1 MAVTDITLTSGMRS
15 NLISLQGTVE
25 LLNRTQERLA
35 SGKKVNSPLD
45 NATNYF
51 VAKSHLDR
59 ASDLAVRKD
68 GMSEAIQTVKAA
80 NEGIEAIQQLIE
92 SAKGL
97 AQSAYSAGTTGAST
111 LSAQFDEI
119 RTQIDNIATDS
130 AYKGTNLIDGDD
142 ITVVFNE
149 DGSSDQTITGFDA
162 DSTGLGIAAAAG
174 SWATDG
180 NIDAAI
186 EDLDAALGTLRSNA
200 SALAASMNVVTTRN
214 EFTEGMVNVLSEGAD
229 KLTAADTNEEGA
241 NMLMLQV
248 RQALGTTALSL
259 SAQAAQSVLRL
270 F

>member
-1 MAVTDITLTSGMRS
+1 VAVTDITLTSGMRA

-35 SGKKVNSPLD
+35 TGKKVNSPLD

-92 SAKGL
+92 NAKGL
-97 AQSAYSAGTTGAST
+97 AHSAYSAGTTGAST
-111 LSAQFDEI
+111 LAAQFDEI
-119 RTQIDNIATDS
+119 LDQIDNIVSDS
-130 AYKGTNLIDGDD
+130 IYKGTNLLDADD
-142 ITVVFNE
+142 LTIVFNE
-149 DGSSDQTITGFDA
+149 SGTSEMTITGFSA
-162 DSTGLGIAAAAG
+162 NTTGLSIASAAG
-174 SWATDG
+174 NWSTTT
-180 NIDAAI
+180 NIDDAI
-186 EDLDAALGTLRSNA
+186 ADLDAALDVLRSNA
-200 SALAASMNVVTTRN
+200 AALSAGMNVITTR
-214 EFTEGMVNVLSEGAD
+214 ESFTESMVNVLSEGAD
-229 KLTAADTNEEGA
+229 ALTAADTNEEGA

>member
-1 MAVTDITLTSGMRS
+1 MAVTDVTLTPGMRS

-80 NEGIEAIQQLIE
+80 NEGIDAIQQLIE

-97 AQSAYSAGTTGAST
+97 AQSAYSAGTTAQTT
-111 LSAQFDEI
+111 LQDQYDNVVA
-119 RTQIDNIATDS
+119 QIDNIATDS
-130 AYKGTNLIDGDD
+130 IYKGTNLLGGDTL
-142 ITVVFNE
+142 TVTFNE
-149 DGSSDQTITGFDA
+149 DGSSSLDIVGFDA
-162 DSTGLGIAAAAG
+162 SSTGDLAISAGDFSTTTAIGDAIAEL
-174 SWATDG
+174 DG
-180 NIDAAI
+180 
-186 EDLDAALGTLRSNA
+186 ALETLRTNA
-200 SALAASMNVVTTRN
+200 SALSAAMNVVTTRN
-214 EFTEGMVNVLSEGAD
+214 EFTDGMVNVLSAGAD
-229 KLTAADTNEEGA
+229 ALTAADTNEEGA

>member
-1 MAVTDITLTSGMRS
+1 MRA

-35 SGKKVNSPLD
+35 TGKKVNSPLD

-97 AQSAYSAGTTGAST
+97 AQSAYSAGTEGAST
-111 LSAQFDEI
+111 LAAQFDEI
-119 RTQIDNIATDS
+119 LTQIDNVATDS
-130 AYKGTNLIDGDD
+130 IYKGTNLLDSDNL
-142 ITVVFNE
+142 TVIFNE
-149 DGSSDQTITGFDA
+149 DGSSTLTITGFDA
-162 DSTGLGIAAAAG
+162 SSDGDLDIDGAANN
-174 SWATDG
+174 WVNATD
-180 NIDAAI
+180 IDAAI
-186 EDLDAALGTLRSNA
+186 EDLDAALGTLRANA
-200 SALAASMNVVTTRN
+200 SVLSAGMNVITTRN